1 MSRIKKRKFFDEE
14 AVCKDDSEDFS
25 EEDDDDDNSLADF
38 IDDGVEEDIPLPPKP
53 RGRPTEKQKKKEDI
67 FKPPGDSAYPINDFS
82 LTITKTK
89 DDVGLD
95 ALESIAKFIEEK
107 CLKGGVSTEVGQ
119 RVFQL
124 HLQSVFR
131 IHWPSH
137 KEFIQRLQKILK
149 ALLPANGKLYKV
161 LLKPFTTNQTFSAMV
176 GYITKDQGI
185 LFICCYTFAVR
196 YSNYLLPF
204 AGQAHYQ
211 IRTHNV
217 SRQELSFGRRD
228 HDALLTSFDD
238 AKKILTMK
246 NMFNECYKFNMRCI
260 MHPAVIPIHYA
271 ILYMIQSGGYIL
283 SPDFI
288 SIYKKISLSEAQIL
302 WKMTFTPVDTKLCDA
317 LTILFNPLSYGK
329 KVSFLLCFISFYF
342 F

>member
-1 MSRIKKRKFFDEE
+1 MTVRISLKKMMMMITPLLILLTMVKKKISLYRPNR
-14 AVCKDDSEDFS
+14 AVALLKS
-25 EEDDDDDNSLADF
+25 
-38 IDDGVEEDIPLPPKP
+38 
-53 RGRPTEKQKKKEDI
+53 KKKEDI

-119 RVFQL
+119 RAFQL

-196 YSNYLLPF
+196 YSNYFLPF
-204 AGQAHYQ
+204 AGQAHY
-211 IRTHNV
+211 
-217 SRQELSFGRRD
+217 
-228 HDALLTSFDD
+228 
-238 AKKILTMK
+238 
-246 NMFNECYKFNMRCI
+246 
-260 MHPAVIPIHYA
+260 
-271 ILYMIQSGGYIL
+271 
-283 SPDFI
+283 
-288 SIYKKISLSEAQIL
+288 
-302 WKMTFTPVDTKLCDA
+302 
-317 LTILFNPLSYGK
+317 
-329 KVSFLLCFISFYF
+329 
-342 F
+342 